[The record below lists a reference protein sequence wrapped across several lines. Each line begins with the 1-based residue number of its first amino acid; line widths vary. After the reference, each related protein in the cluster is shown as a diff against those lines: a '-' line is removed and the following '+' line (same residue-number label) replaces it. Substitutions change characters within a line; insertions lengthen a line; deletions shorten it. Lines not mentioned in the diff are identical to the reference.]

1 MRTSRSLRWSL
12 LTASSMLLAACSD
25 DVAVSPADAA
35 VSAATAD
42 VPSDTAAFSDA
53 LDVASDLSPVD
64 AASKD
69 APRRAPLQPL
79 AITDDCLLRGR
90 PTSSRDP
97 IRRPPP
103 GGASTSR
110 RTCSRSPRA
119 ASTSTSRPFNR
130 ADGAPSTA
138 PILVH
143 FGELVAPEF
152 LADYTQTARSL
163 EAASAIALFD
173 LTHMRR
179 VPFLA
184 EMDANRIAGAT
195 DRAALIIRPLEPLP
209 FGARVVVAIRRA
221 VRTPGGTPLRPSPGF
236 VALRDRT
243 PSTDPRIEAAR
254 PDYETLF
261 SFLATQGY
269 ARDDLHLAF
278 SYTVASERHVLGP
291 IVAMRSEVIRRA
303 GIAGQIPF
311 TIERVQDAPNSNV
324 ARIVT
329 GTFTPPGWLD
339 ARNTI
344 TFAADGT
351 PEIQPMSPSYP
362 FTMVI
367 PARAMRERRP
377 LPLVI
382 FGHGVFGTGRDYL
395 TGDIARVIH
404 PLAEQAGAVV
414 VATDWIG
421 LSGGDRDLIIRDVV
435 TNINRINLVTDR
447 LLQSLANNLALEE
460 IAVGALSAD
469 PRVRFEGSTLIDP
482 TRVYYYGVSLGGI
495 QGSSFVSV
503 SRRVSRAVLAVP
515 GASWSNLL
523 PRSIVLRA
531 HPQLRRPHLPRPFGA
546 GGVHLAA
553 PAPLRPRRPGQRHP
567 ALPRAPRPVVLAHR
581 AAAGGRRRLPRPQ
594 HHHRH
599 PRASLRHPAHHPRRR
614 DPLRAEH
621 RHLALHRERHDAVRH
636 HPEPHALHPALEQH
650 RPSDGQ
656 QRALGP
662 GVPAQ
667 RRAAGG
673 DLPGVR
679 AHRAELHRELRPGLR
694 SEHWSQV
701 RQSLAGWGSARWR
714 VTPGNNTMAAP
725 GIGPGLRTAVSR
737 RTPSRPS
744 AARSDGPRVTQTP
757 RQRGLL
763 RDPSDV
769 RPEPRA
775 DARGGHRVIAWGDAP
790 TRGTPACKRVAPLV
804 TNAQD

>member
-1 MRTSRSLRWSL
+1 
-12 LTASSMLLAACSD
+12 MLLAACSGD
-25 DVAVSPADAA
+25 IAVSPADAA
-35 VSAATAD
+35 VSATTAD
-42 VPSDTAAFSDA
+42 VPADTAAFSDA
-53 LDVASDLSPVD
+53 LDVASDLSPLDAPSD
-64 AASKD
+64 AAVSKD
-69 APRRAPLQPL
+69 APDAPRCNPL
-79 AITDDCLLRGR
+79 AITDDCLLPWPSDLLTRSDPSTPTGR
-90 PTSSRDP
+90 RVALPENVLQVA
-97 IRRPPP
+97 P
-103 GGASTSR
+103 GRVNVDVT
-110 RTCSRSPRA
+110 
-119 ASTSTSRPFNR
+119 PFNR
-130 ADGAPSTA
+130 ADGAPPTA

-143 FGELVAPEF
+143 FGDLLAPEF

-163 EAASAIALFD
+163 EATSAIALFD

-209 FGARVVVAIRRA
+209 FGARVAVAIRRA

-243 PSTDPRIEAAR
+243 PSADPRIEAAR

-261 SFLATQGY
+261 SFLASQGY

-291 IVAMRSEVIRRA
+291 IVAMRGEVIRRA
-303 GIAGQIPF
+303 GVAGRIPF
-311 TIERVQDAPNSNV
+311 TIERVQEAPNSNV

-351 PEIQPMSPSYP
+351 PEIQPASPSYP

-377 LPLVI
+377 LPLVM
-382 FGHGVFGTGRDYL
+382 FGHGVFGTGREYL

-460 IAVGALSAD
+460 LAVGALSAD

-482 TRVYYYGVSLGGI
+482 ARVYYYGVSLGGI

-523 PRSIVLRA
+523 PRSIVY
-531 HPQLRRPHLPRPFGA
+531 
-546 GGVHLAA
+546 A
-553 PAPLRPRRPGQRHP
+553 PIRSFVDRIYPDPLLQAEFISLLQYRFDHADP
-567 ALPRAPRPVVLAHR
+567 ANVTRLFRAPPVPSSSRTVLLQEAIGDCLVPNITTDILAR
-581 AAAGGRRRLPRPQ
+581 AF
-594 HHHRH
+594 
-599 PRASLRHPAHHPRRR
+599 
-614 DPLRAEH
+614 DIPLI
-621 RHLALHRERHDAVRH
+621 
-636 HPEPHALHPALEQH
+636 
-650 RPSDGQ
+650 
-656 QRALGP
+656 
-662 GVPAQ
+662 
-667 RRAAGG
+667 
-673 DLPGVR
+673 
-679 AHRAELHRELRPGLR
+679 
-694 SEHWSQV
+694 
-701 RQSLAGWGSARWR
+701 
-714 VTPGNNTMAAP
+714 TPGAATP
-725 GIGPGLRTAVSR
+725 FGLRTATSPSAESAMVQYAI
-737 RTPSRPS
+737 TPSL
-744 AARSDGPRVTQTP
+744 ARYTPPLNNTVPAMDNDVHSDLVFLPNAERQVVTFLESGRIEQTCA
-757 RQRGLL
+757 GSC
-763 RDPSDV
+763 DPD
-769 RPEPRA
+769 
-775 DARGGHRVIAWGDAP
+775 
-790 TRGTPACKRVAPLV
+790 
-804 TNAQD
+804 

>member
-64 AASKD
+64 AATKD
-69 APRRAPLQPL
+69 APDAPRCNPL
-79 AITDDCLLRGR
+79 AITDDCLLPWPSDLLTRPDPSTPTGR
-90 PTSSRDP
+90 RLNLPENVLQVA
-97 IRRPPP
+97 P
-103 GGASTSR
+103 GRVNVDVT
-110 RTCSRSPRA
+110 
-119 ASTSTSRPFNR
+119 PFNR
-130 ADGAPSTA
+130 ADGAPTTA

-184 EMDANRIAGAT
+184 EMDANRIDGAT
-195 DRAALIIRPLEPLP
+195 NRAALIIRPLEPLP

-243 PSTDPRIEAAR
+243 PSADPRIEAAR

-377 LPLVI
+377 LPLVM

-460 IAVGALSAD
+460 ISVGALSAD

-523 PRSIVLRA
+523 PRSIVY
-531 HPQLRRPHLPRPFGA
+531 
-546 GGVHLAA
+546 A
-553 PAPLRPRRPGQRHP
+553 PIRSFVDRIYPDPLVQAEFISLLQYRFDHADP
-567 ALPRAPRPVVLAHR
+567 ANVTRLFRAPPDPSTSRIVMLQEAVGDCLVPNITTDILAR
-581 AAAGGRRRLPRPQ
+581 AFGI
-594 HHHRH
+594 
-599 PRASLRHPAHHPRRR
+599 
-614 DPLRAEH
+614 PLI
-621 RHLALHRERHDAVRH
+621 
-636 HPEPHALHPALEQH
+636 
-650 RPSDGQ
+650 
-656 QRALGP
+656 
-662 GVPAQ
+662 
-667 RRAAGG
+667 
-673 DLPGVR
+673 
-679 AHRAELHRELRPGLR
+679 
-694 SEHWSQV
+694 
-701 RQSLAGWGSARWR
+701 
-714 VTPGNNTMAAP
+714 TPGAATP
-725 GIGPGLRTAVSR
+725 FGLRTSTSPSTESAMVQYAI
-737 RTPSRPS
+737 TPSLTRYTPPLS
-744 AARSDGPRVTQTP
+744 NTVPVMDNNVHSDLMFLPNAERQVVTFLESGRIEQSCT
-757 RQRGLL
+757 GSC
-763 RDPSDV
+763 DPD
-769 RPEPRA
+769 
-775 DARGGHRVIAWGDAP
+775 
-790 TRGTPACKRVAPLV
+790 
-804 TNAQD
+804 